1 MRLQILR
8 CSGGIRAA
16 LRTTS
21 LLIDDAILIDCGTG
35 VGDLGIDAL
44 SKIRHVFLMHA
55 HLDYIAALPCPV
67 DTLFERFMR
76 QPPTVHCQFAT
87 YRSLKRHNFN
97 AEIWPDFL
105 SYPQARRRSWP
116 IDH

>member
-1 MRLQILR
+1 MQRRHTRGPANDFAVDRGRDPDRLR
-8 CSGGIRAA
+8 NE
-16 LRTTS
+16 
-21 LLIDDAILIDCGTG
+21 

-55 HLDYIAALPCPV
+55 HLDHIAALPLPV

-87 YRSLKRHNFN
+87 YRSLKRDNFN
-97 AEIWPDFL
+97 SEIWPDFL

>member
-1 MRLQILR
+1 VQRRHTRGPANDLAVDRRRDPDRLR
-8 CSGGIRAA
+8 N
-16 LRTTS
+16 
-21 LLIDDAILIDCGTG
+21 G

-55 HLDYIAALPCPV
+55 HLDYIAALPWPV

-76 QPPTVHCQFAT
+76 QPPTVHCQFVT